1 MMRIRRGA
9 QLLDSLGSVTVGGVG
24 LINPFMTAS
33 GTAGH
38 DVELA
43 PYMPLHK
50 IGATTVKSLFH
61 TEWEGNPAPRVHTAS
76 SGMMNAVGLQ
86 GPGVS
91 AWIEESL
98 PKLRTAGVVVIASI
112 WGRTLSEYV
121 SAATQLRAAGEDIA
135 AIEVNLSC
143 PNLEGRTGIIAHDDV
158 LSAQIIAAVRAES
171 TVPVWAK
178 LSANTDRIVEIAQSV
193 VEAGAQSLTVIN
205 TMVGLQID
213 VATGRPT
220 LGNGGGG
227 LSGPAIHPIAV
238 RAVFDIRRAIPQID
252 IVGVGGIRSGSDA
265 LEMMLAGANAI
276 QVGTASFADP
286 AATWRIA
293 REAAVLAHRRGA
305 STWSDVVSVAHTL

>member
-1 MMRIRRGA
+1 MMRLRRGA
-9 QLLDSLGSVTVGGVG
+9 RLLHSLGGVSVGGVD

-38 DVELA
+38 DVEFS

-50 IGATTVKSLFH
+50 LGATTVKSLFH
-61 TEWEGNPAPRVHTAS
+61 TAWEGNPAPRVHMAS

-86 GPGVS
+86 GPGVHT
-91 AWIEESL
+91 WIEESL
-98 PKLRTAGVVVIASI
+98 PKLQDAGAVVIASI

-121 SAATQLRAAGEDIA
+121 SAATQLRAAGNRIA

-158 LSAQIIAAVRAES
+158 LSAQIIAAVHAES
-171 TVPVWAK
+171 SVPVWAK
-178 LSANTDRIVEIAQSV
+178 LSANTDRIVEIAQAV
-193 VEAGAQSLTVIN
+193 VAAGAQSLTVIN

-213 VATGRPT
+213 VETGRPT

-238 RAVFDIRRAIPQID
+238 RAVFDIRRTIPHVD

-265 LEMMLAGANAI
+265 IEMMLAGANAV

-305 STWSDVVSVAHTL
+305 SQWSQIVSAAHAL